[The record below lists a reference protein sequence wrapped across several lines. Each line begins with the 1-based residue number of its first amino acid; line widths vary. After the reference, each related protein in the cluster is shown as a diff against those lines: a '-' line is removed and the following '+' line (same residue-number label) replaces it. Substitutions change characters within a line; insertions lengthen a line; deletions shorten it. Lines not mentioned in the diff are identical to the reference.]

1 VLADIKVADAE
12 RLLLCTGKIAHE
24 LRAER
29 DRREDGRTAVVSLE
43 QMYPFPK
50 AELLEEISRHTA
62 LRKVVW
68 VQEEPANMGALGYVR
83 PLLQRLLGEK
93 HLVTVKR
100 SESASPATG
109 SVKAHKLEQD
119 ALIRLA
125 FS

>member
-1 VLADIKVADAE
+1 MV
-12 RLLLCTGKIAHE
+12 HE

-29 DRREDGRTAVVSLE
+29 DRRGDALTAVVSLS
-43 QMYPFPK
+43 QLYPFPK
-50 AELLEEISRHTA
+50 EELEAELARHPRA
-62 LRKVVW
+62 RKVMW
-68 VQEEPANMGALGYVR
+68 VQEEPANMGGLQYVR
-83 PLLQRLLGEK
+83 PLLQRLMGER

-109 SVKAHKLEQD
+109 SAKAHKLEQD

>member
-1 VLADIKVADAE
+1 MLPDPQAANAE
-12 RLLLCTGKIAHE
+12 RLLICTGKVAHE
-24 LRAER
+24 LKAER
-29 DRREDGRTAVVSLE
+29 DRRGEAKTAVICLSQL
-43 QMYPFPK
+43 YPFPK
-50 AELLEEISRHTA
+50 EEFEAELANHTGV
-62 LRKVVW
+62 RKVVW
-68 VQEEPANMGALGYVR
+68 VQEEPSNMGALGYVR

-109 SVKAHKLEQD
+109 SAKAHKLEQD